1 MFFWRAD
8 RRRLRDIQDRVI
20 DLQDLDPIG
29 SRQRWDELMT
39 TLEEL
44 QAASAE
50 LNVKIDALIAAV
62 QDVRSSV
69 EEALALD
76 AEADAVE
83 RQAVLEDIQAKTAK
97 IEAALTPGAP
107 VQPEDL
113 PPAPNQD
120 LPPIQ

>member
-29 SRQRWDELMT
+29 SRQRWDELMA

-62 QDVRSSV
+62 QDVRASV

-83 RQAVLEDIQAKTAK
+83 RQAVLEDIQVKTAK

-120 LPPIQ
+120 LPPVQ